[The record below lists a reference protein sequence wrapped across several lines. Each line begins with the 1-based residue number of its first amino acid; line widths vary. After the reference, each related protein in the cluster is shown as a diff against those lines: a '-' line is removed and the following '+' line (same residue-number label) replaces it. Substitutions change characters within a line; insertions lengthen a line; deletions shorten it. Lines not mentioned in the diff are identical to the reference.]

1 MTGPWDPGPV
11 PGSALLAQPRA
22 VPAAVLPQAASG
34 VTRSP
39 VAAVTRWV
47 GATLPV
53 PYSAGESRALSL
65 CHRHSRRVRATGCP
79 PWLPV
84 RSVRGAQCGPHALR
98 CSSALSEG
106 GAAPADSVGA
116 VRGSQQAEKHR
127 QPGGAPLP
135 PPPPRRRGLEQGAGS
150 ALSSTDALGRG
161 EGIRVGIAR
170 CSENVRPRATAE
182 FKPFTGKIK
191 STCCW
196 HVLGVCS

>member
-1 MTGPWDPGPV
+1 MGPWDPGPV
-11 PGSALLAQPRA
+11 PRSALLAQPRA

-39 VAAVTRWV
+39 VAAVTGWV

-84 RSVRGAQCGPHALR
+84 RSPRCPVWPMRTALLV
-98 CSSALSEG
+98 SIEG

-116 VRGSQQAEKHR
+116 VRGSEQAEKHR
-127 QPGGAPLP
+127 QPGGASLP
-135 PPPPRRRGLEQGAGS
+135 AAGEARSRGPGLRSAPRMREPGASGS
-150 ALSSTDALGRG
+150 ALPAAVRTCAAAPRQSSNLSLEKSNLPAVGTFWGYVPRWRRG
-161 EGIRVGIAR
+161 
-170 CSENVRPRATAE
+170 SPN
-182 FKPFTGKIK
+182 
-191 STCCW
+191 
-196 HVLGVCS
+196 